1 MKNKTLIFI
10 ALGLVAVTATG
21 YFAFKSGKKM
31 SVGGAQPGPGNLA
44 TLKENNNWDDMG
56 GYRMVGPG
64 GVAFYYDKAGT
75 YKGRDDQQGNWVP
88 A

>member
-1 MKNKTLIFI
+1 MLFI

-21 YFAFKSGKKM
+21 YFAFKSGKKINADI
-31 SVGGAQPGPGNLA
+31 AQPGAGNLA
-44 TLKENNNWDDMG
+44 TTRENNNWNDMG

-64 GVAFYYDKAGT
+64 GVAFYYDKDGI